1 MRRSRSILAALVAA
15 ATLAIMPGQHGRA
28 QGVLGESG
36 LVGELEGAKVQRDAP
51 RPAKL
56 GEAPMLAELVKAGKL
71 PPVEQRVPDEPLV
84 IQPVHE
90 IGKYGGTWRRG
101 FTGPGDVENGNRINA
116 SDKPLFWDFTG
127 TEIVPSV
134 ARGWEQSADGKTFTL
149 FLRKG
154 MKWSDGAPFTAD
166 DFVFWFEDLYSNKEI
181 VPTPIADMQPQGK
194 PGRVVKIDDTTVQF
208 QFDVPYYLFEDM
220 MAGDTLIGGGQSVRQ
235 SQKFTFGAYSP
246 KHYLSQ
252 FLPKNSS
259 VDEANAKAKEAGYE
273 NWVQYLHFK
282 KDWALNPELPTL
294 GPWKTVQP
302 INTPTW
308 VLERNPFYWA
318 VDTEGNQLPYIDRV
332 QLTLAE
338 NLEVLNL
345 RAVAGEYDLQER
357 HIDIA
362 KLPVILENQ
371 EKGGYTVH
379 LDQAYNGS
387 DSVLQINQSY
397 DADPEIAKWLT
408 NADFRRALSLGL
420 DRDQLN
426 ETFWLGVGMPG
437 SVVPA
442 ESSPYNPGPEYRTT
456 WSTHDVD
463 KANAM
468 LDALGLTKK
477 DARRLPPAHRQWRAA
492 ADRDHGHPGVP
503 ALSQAGGDDR
513 RPVAQDRHRRRGQG
527 ERAQS
532 GDDPD
537 PQQRAPHLHV
547 DQWRHRA
554 ALSVPAPRDPGRSDR
569 GLYGTAVRAVVRV
582 QRCAGQGADRPESAE
597 DLPAVPRG
605 VEPAEGGADQDGPGD
620 LEDPGRSAVRDR
632 HGRPVA
638 GLHGRAPGQQ
648 QAGQH
653 PLAGVHRPALPHA
666 GRLASRDVVLQ
677 GMTLTAAG

>member
-1 MRRSRSILAALVAA
+1 MRMSRSFVAALSAAVA
-15 ATLAIMPGQHGRA
+15 LAITPVQPGHA

-36 LVGELEGAKVQRDAP
+36 LVGELEGATQQPDAA

-56 GEAPMLAELVKAGKL
+56 SEAPMLAERVKAGTL

-84 IQPVHE
+84 IKPVHE
-90 IGKYGGTWRRG
+90 IGRYGGIWRRG

-116 SDKPLFWDFTG
+116 SDKPLFWDPTG
-127 TEIVPSV
+127 TKIVPSV
-134 ARGWEQSADGKTFTL
+134 ARGWEQSEDGKTFTL

-252 FLPKNSS
+252 FLPKYSS
-259 VDEANAKAKEAGYE
+259 EDEVNAKAKEAGYE
-273 NWVQYLHFK
+273 NWVQFLHFK

-294 GPWKTVQP
+294 GPWKTIQP
-302 INTPTW
+302 INTPNW

-379 LDQAYNGS
+379 LDLAYNGS

-408 NADFRRALSLGL
+408 NADFRRALSMGL

-426 ETFWLGVGMPG
+426 ETFWLGVGDSRARSCRRRARPTI
-437 SVVPA
+437 
-442 ESSPYNPGPEYRTT
+442 PGP
-456 WSTHDVD
+456 ST
-463 KANAM
+463 
-468 LDALGLTKK
+468 
-477 DARRLPPAHRQWRAA
+477 AR
-492 ADRDHGHPGVP
+492 
-503 ALSQAGGDDR
+503 
-513 RPVAQDRHRRRGQG
+513 
-527 ERAQS
+527 
-532 GDDPD
+532 
-537 PQQRAPHLHV
+537 
-547 DQWRHRA
+547 
-554 ALSVPAPRDPGRSDR
+554 PGRPMTSTR
-569 GLYGTAVRAVVRV
+569 PT
-582 QRCAGQGADRPESAE
+582 RCSI
-597 DLPAVPRG
+597 
-605 VEPAEGGADQDGPGD
+605 
-620 LEDPGRSAVRDR
+620 RSA
-632 HGRPVA
+632 
-638 GLHGRAPGQQ
+638 
-648 QAGQH
+648 
-653 PLAGVHRPALPHA
+653 
-666 GRLASRDVVLQ
+666 
-677 GMTLTAAG
+677 